1 MAYRSALRRVVGG
14 AAVPYGYTVVTWT
27 SGGVL
32 IESHGAPDLGGA
44 FLFLAGAAVGFGA
57 VAALGGTGS
66 ETHEV
71 SAEIDRRGVGVSSAV
86 AAAAGLGL
94 SAGAAQF
101 VDGAPAFA
109 IVAFLATAAY
119 FLVGA
124 IGVSLLDR
132 RPPTAD
138 RRHRSP
144 RRPANHQEEG
154 SCRFPLRSS
163 RRCFATRSS
172 SHGARG
178 LT

>member
-1 MAYRSALRRVVGG
+1 MAYRSAQRRVVGG

-27 SGGVL
+27 RL
-32 IESHGAPDLGGA
+32 
-44 FLFLAGAAVGFGA
+44 
-57 VAALGGTGS
+57 
-66 ETHEV
+66 
-71 SAEIDRRGVGVSSAV
+71 DRPARSGVSSAV

-138 RRHRSP
+138 IGHLEDRPTTRRRAH
-144 RRPANHQEEG
+144 AD
-154 SCRFPLRSS
+154 
-163 RRCFATRSS
+163 
-172 SHGARG
+172 SH
-178 LT
+178 

>member
-1 MAYRSALRRVVGG
+1 MAYRSAQRRVVGG

-132 RPPTAD
+132 RPPTSVTSKTGQPPGGGLMPIPTEIVASLLRD
-138 RRHRSP
+138 SQFEP
-144 RRPANHQEEG
+144 
-154 SCRFPLRSS
+154 RSS
-163 RRCFATRSS
+163 GSD
-172 SHGARG
+172 